1 MDAGSAEV
9 QRHNAEKHAIE
20 SLEAAYAAMQ
30 EAAGTDKVK
39 RLYAEEINDI
49 LRRVRGGYSGV

>member
-1 MDAGSAEV
+1 MDAG
-9 QRHNAEKHAIE
+9 NAEAQRRAEKRAIE
-20 SLEAAYAAMQ
+20 SLEAASAAMQ

-49 LRRVRGGYSGV
+49 LRRVRGDYGGV